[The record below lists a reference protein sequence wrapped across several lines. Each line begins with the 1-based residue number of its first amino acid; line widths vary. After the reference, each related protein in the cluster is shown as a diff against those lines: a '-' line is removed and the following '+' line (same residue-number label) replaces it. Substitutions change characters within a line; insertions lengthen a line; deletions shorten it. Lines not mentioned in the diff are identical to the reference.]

1 MCVPR
6 LPALE
11 SADTVAPA
19 PTRADVWRHVGCG
32 ADRDQ
37 ISQCCPSLP
46 LYNPWQSAAHQAQ
59 NKPINS
65 AMEGVLWNGST
76 FTQIM
81 L

>member
-37 ISQCCPSLP
+37 ISQCCPPLP
-46 LYNPWQSAAHQAQ
+46 LYKPWQSAAHQAQ
-59 NKPINS
+59 TNPSIVPWKVYCG
-65 AMEGVLWNGST
+65 MEVPL
-76 FTQIM
+76 
-81 L
+81 LK